1 MNDPKRLL
9 SGQLLC
15 IVAPHRHLAGGERG
29 RGLAFGP
36 PIDAGRPCPAPPTAH
51 PARCSETG
59 SEALQ
64 LRGDARVCGPPL
76 EGSDGDHE
84 ALPGAVNVAGGLDS
98 AQTLDDI
105 LVLTAQLGVGVEA

>member
-1 MNDPKRLL
+1 MHCCPPPPPR
-9 SGQLLC
+9 
-15 IVAPHRHLAGGERG
+15 GGERG
-29 RGLAFGP
+29 RRLAFGP
-36 PIDAGRPCPAPPTAH
+36 PIDAGRPPPPAH
-51 PARCSETG
+51 PARCSETR

-98 AQTLDDI
+98 AQTLDDT